1 MISELLNQLM
11 KKKII
16 ELKKME
22 KLNKFEKSRLL
33 GARALELS
41 RGAKPKIDIEKE
53 KISILLS
60 RDLIKIA
67 QLEYERGLLE
77 LKVIKN

>member
-1 MISELLNQLM
+1 
-11 KKKII
+11 
-16 ELKKME
+16 ME
-22 KLNKFEKSRLL
+22 TLNKFEKSRLL

-41 RGAKPKIDIEKE
+41 KGAKPRIDIEKE
-53 KISILLS
+53 GLTILLS

-77 LKVIKN
+77 LKVINQ

>member
-1 MISELLNQLM
+1 
-11 KKKII
+11 
-16 ELKKME
+16 ME